1 MRKESNNNIIF
12 STTLLP
18 EFCLLNI
25 NNTHYVDYALRIHQK
40 HLNLCSEDERRS
52 YGFGT
57 TWGGV
62 INDRIFI
69 FGWTVPLMKSC
80 WSDTIWFYLKK
91 ILMYDCLIRGLK
103 SLIWAG
109 LVAAAHSEKSEP
121 QASWSVLEDRVPL
134 GVSGSGRVV
143 RVSSQ
148 TRVRENDLVGQ
159 RLQAVVDDDHLQRLM
174 GGEIPQRS
182 WETQETHFTRTRT
195 NNDSISR
202 LDLGCFDSC
211 GLSMKHWW
219 NYNIQFN
226 SIQFTLTDW

>member
-1 MRKESNNNIIF
+1 MNYTFNEK
-12 STTLLP
+12 LLIRYNMVLV
-18 EFCLLNI
+18 EKNI
-25 NNTHYVDYALRIHQK
+25 NVWLFNMRVTELDLSRFGG
-40 HLNLCSEDERRS
+40 CSTFRE
-52 YGFGT
+52 
-57 TWGGV
+57 
-62 INDRIFI
+62 N
-69 FGWTVPLMKSC
+69 
-80 WSDTIWFYLKK
+80 
-91 ILMYDCLIRGLK
+91 
-103 SLIWAG
+103 
-109 LVAAAHSEKSEP
+109 EP

-148 TRVRENDLVGQ
+148 TRVRENDLVRQ